1 MLRGALT
8 RLACPTSS
16 LANRAVATQAES
28 GGERGERQRG
38 RQRKFN
44 KTPGALGAGAGLLLA
59 AVGVK
64 LSAEERIKAVEK
76 GAVLDIEKED
86 KIRQYHPIDS
96 LFDYFSSY
104 QLIDNKGRKI
114 QNICDILKIN
124 IDLKLSIFR
133 KEDYTDERTK
143 LLQRHDPWK
152 LHWSRLR

>member
-16 LANRAVATQAES
+16 LASRAVATQAES

-124 IDLKLSIFR
+124 IDLKL
-133 KEDYTDERTK
+133 
-143 LLQRHDPWK
+143 
-152 LHWSRLR
+152 